1 MDIKVSEIL
10 ANRLNEIKNTSN
22 IKKDQ
27 EDFKFTLS
35 KIGKEGLSERLGTLI
50 EEIGAQGRKINEHM
64 DIRDLKKYRSLIGD
78 FINEVV
84 TNGHE
89 YSREDML
96 DKRGRHVTYNI
107 IRKVDDS
114 LDELAEEL
122 MKKEKDNITILEK
135 TGNIEGLLLDIMI

>member
-1 MDIKVSEIL
+1 MDLKVSEIL
-10 ANRLNEIKNTSN
+10 ATRLNEIKSTNN

-35 KIGKEGLSERLGTLI
+35 KIGKEGLSERLGKLI
-50 EEIGAQGRKINEHM
+50 EEIGAQGKKINEHM
-64 DIRDLKKYRSLIGD
+64 DIRDLKKYRTLIGD

>member
-1 MDIKVSEIL
+1 MDLKVSEIL
-10 ANRLNEIKNTSN
+10 ATRLNEIKSTSN

-35 KIGKEGLSERLGTLI
+35 KIGKEGLSERLGKLI
-50 EEIGAQGRKINEHM
+50 EEISAQGKKINEHM
-64 DIRDLKKYRSLIGD
+64 DIRDLKKYRTLIGD

-122 MKKEKDNITILEK
+122 MKKEKDNISILEK

>member
-1 MDIKVSEIL
+1 MDLKVSEIL
-10 ANRLNEIKNTSN
+10 ASRLNEIKNTNN

-35 KIGKEGLSERLGTLI
+35 KIGKEGLSERLEGLI
-50 EEIGAQGRKINEHM
+50 KEIGDQGKKINEHM
-64 DIRDLKKYRSLIGD
+64 DIRDLKKYRTLIGE

-96 DKRGRHVTYNI
+96 DRRGRHVTYNI

-122 MKKEKDNITILEK
+122 MKKEKDNISILEK
-135 TGNIEGLLLDIMI
+135 TGNIEGLLLDIMV